1 MYTIAKDTMHIIQI
15 KKLIKT
21 ELRMG
26 SGTQVPKIETR
37 FFSSRD
43 KDKGWRRMKTRM
55 RMIKM
60 WSKDRNQIFNQRK
73 LTMKMLRMV
82 KNASSMIIIENIFKV
97 ND

>member
-1 MYTIAKDTMHIIQI
+1 MLSKM
-15 KKLIKT
+15 KMRL
-21 ELRMG
+21 
-26 SGTQVPKIETR
+26 
-37 FFSSRD
+37 
-43 KDKGWRRMKTRM
+43 RMKTRM

-82 KNASSMIIIENIFKV
+82 KNEIMIIIEKIFKV

>member
-1 MYTIAKDTMHIIQI
+1 MLSKM
-15 KKLIKT
+15 KMRL
-21 ELRMG
+21 
-26 SGTQVPKIETR
+26 
-37 FFSSRD
+37 
-43 KDKGWRRMKTRM
+43 RMKTRM

-82 KNASSMIIIENIFKV
+82 KNEIIMIIIEKIFKA

>member
-1 MYTIAKDTMHIIQI
+1 MLSKM
-15 KKLIKT
+15 KMRL
-21 ELRMG
+21 
-26 SGTQVPKIETR
+26 
-37 FFSSRD
+37 
-43 KDKGWRRMKTRM
+43 RMKTRM

>member
-1 MYTIAKDTMHIIQI
+1 MKMR
-15 KKLIKT
+15 L
-21 ELRMG
+21 
-26 SGTQVPKIETR
+26 
-37 FFSSRD
+37 
-43 KDKGWRRMKTRM
+43 RMKTRM

-82 KNASSMIIIENIFKV
+82 KNEIIMIIIEKIFKV

>member
-1 MYTIAKDTMHIIQI
+1 MLSKM
-15 KKLIKT
+15 KMRL
-21 ELRMG
+21 
-26 SGTQVPKIETR
+26 
-37 FFSSRD
+37 
-43 KDKGWRRMKTRM
+43 RMKTRM

-82 KNASSMIIIENIFKV
+82 KNEIIMIIIEKIFKV